1 MNTKLIALT
10 TESINFTNNSFG
22 NKINDMFPVG
32 TMVEI
37 DQDEMEAN
45 PGFFHVS
52 IEGTDGRV
60 WAYVSMDQVTAAQP

>member
-10 TESINFTNNSFG
+10 TESINFTNNRFG
-22 NKINDMFPVG
+22 NKIKDMFPVG

-52 IEGTDGRV
+52 LEGTDGRV
-60 WAYVSMDQVTAAQP
+60 WAYVDLSQVTPA

>member
-22 NKINDMFPVG
+22 NKIKDMFPVG

-45 PGFFHVS
+45 PGFFHAS
-52 IEGTDGRV
+52 LEGTDGRV
-60 WAYVSMDQVTAAQP
+60 WAYVSMDQVTPA

>member
-1 MNTKLIALT
+1 MNTKLIGLT

-22 NKINDMFPVG
+22 NKIKDMFPVG

-45 PGFFHVS
+45 PGFFHIS
-52 IEGTDGRV
+52 LEGTDGRV
-60 WAYVSMDQVTAAQP
+60 WAYVSMDQVTAA

>member
-1 MNTKLIALT
+1 MNAKLIALT

-22 NKINDMFPVG
+22 NKIKDMFPVG

-52 IEGTDGRV
+52 LEGTDGRV
-60 WAYVSMDQVTAAQP
+60 WAYVSMDQVTAA

>member
-10 TESINFTNNSFG
+10 TESINFTNNTFG
-22 NKINDMFPVG
+22 SKIENMLPVG

-37 DQDEMEAN
+37 DQAEMEAN

-52 IEGTDGRV
+52 LEGTDGRV
-60 WAYVSMDQVTAAQP
+60 WAYVSMSQVTAA

>member
-1 MNTKLIALT
+1 MNTKLIGLT

-22 NKINDMFPVG
+22 TEVKDRFSVG

-60 WAYVSMDQVTAAQP
+60 WAYVSMDQVTAA

>member
-1 MNTKLIALT
+1 MNTKLIGLT

-22 NKINDMFPVG
+22 TEVKDRFAVG

-60 WAYVSMDQVTAAQP
+60 WAYVSMDQVTAA

>member
-22 NKINDMFPVG
+22 NKIKDMFPVG

-37 DQDEMEAN
+37 DQDEMAAN

-52 IEGTDGRV
+52 LEGTDGRV
-60 WAYVSMDQVTAAQP
+60 WAYVSMDQVTAA

>member
-22 NKINDMFPVG
+22 NKIKDMFPVG

-45 PGFFHVS
+45 PGFFQIS
-52 IEGTDGRV
+52 LEATEGRDS
-60 WAYVSMDQVTAAQP
+60 AYVSVDQVTSA

>member
-10 TESINFTNNSFG
+10 TESINFTNNSVG
-22 NKINDMFPVG
+22 NKIKDMFPVG

-52 IEGTDGRV
+52 LEGTDGRI
-60 WAYVSMDQVTAAQP
+60 WAYVSWEQVTAA

>member
-22 NKINDMFPVG
+22 NKIKDMFPVG

-52 IEGTDGRV
+52 LEGADGRV
-60 WAYVSMDQVTAAQP
+60 WAYVSMDQVTAA

>member
-22 NKINDMFPVG
+22 NKIKDMFPVG

-52 IEGTDGRV
+52 LEGTDGRV
-60 WAYVSMDQVTAAQP
+60 WAYVDRSQVTPA